1 MLRRSISMKKLLTL
15 ALVLVGLAV
24 FADFS
29 AAQEERRPIFPSPG
43 PPPCPPPFQQLTQT
57 PIQVSTAN
65 LIQGD
70 FAPAQLNA
78 PRAGLNDP
86 GKNKHFL
93 GSFQWKSSERCC
105 QVTWGRLTVQ
115 MKSNSSGTSHST
127 PDAGNDSINVMA
139 GGLVVYG
146 QPVYPNSP
154 FPAGTP
160 ASMSWVLNPAA
171 LAKINNG
178 GGLSF
183 DVQDDT
189 MVTSAT
195 LELRGCCLTTK

>member
-1 MLRRSISMKKLLTL
+1 MKKLLAL
-15 ALVLVGLAV
+15 ALALVGLAV
-24 FADFS
+24 FSDFS
-29 AAQEERRPIFPSPG
+29 AAQEERRPFSPTPV
-43 PPPCPPPFQQLTQT
+43 PPPCPPPFQQLTQP
-57 PIQVSTAN
+57 PIQVSTTN
-65 LIQGD
+65 LIQSD

-115 MKSNSSGTSHST
+115 MKSNSAGTNPPTS
-127 PDAGNDSINVMA
+127 PDAGNDGFNVMA
-139 GGLVVYG
+139 SAVSVYG
-146 QPVYPNSP
+146 QAVYPSSP
-154 FPAGTP
+154 FPSGTP
-160 ASMSWVLNPAA
+160 ATINWILNPAA
-171 LAKINNG
+171 LTKINNG

-195 LELRGCCLTTK
+195 LELRGCCLTIK